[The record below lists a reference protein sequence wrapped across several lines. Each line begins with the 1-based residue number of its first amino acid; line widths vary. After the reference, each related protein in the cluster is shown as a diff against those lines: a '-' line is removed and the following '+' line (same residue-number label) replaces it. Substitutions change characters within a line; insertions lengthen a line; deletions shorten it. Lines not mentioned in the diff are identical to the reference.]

1 MQPGSD
7 ETAMREGERGRF
19 FSRRLL
25 FSVLVFAAWIVA
37 MRAVWLHETARGG
50 QGLKQLGVSPE
61 VLLVTW
67 SSYDH
72 LLWIIQNNTRIG
84 ATQMTILRREDP
96 SAPKDRL
103 PGYELTS
110 RTRMKP
116 RMMGLPL
123 QVDISLLVGMN
134 SSFEM
139 DWLQGSVLVAGQPMH
154 LDAFVEG
161 NQLYYRARIGDSST
175 TSSAMSRGIA
185 SMVQKRDICGRSP
198 LSGPI
203 LMQDTLL
210 PLIIHEGKLR
220 AGQSWTTESSDPIA
234 GLLHQNVR
242 INVVGQK
249 TIKFGDKD
257 VAVWHLTERIG
268 ETQTDAYY
276 DMNGHPVR
284 RDAPG
289 GLTMLMAERD
299 AVKKF
304 DPDFGRAPERAPI
317 DREYIRKHINPDFD
331 NKPLDKLLPQMPAM

>member
-1 MQPGSD
+1 MQPDTG
-7 ETAMREGERGRF
+7 AKPIPAHERSRF
-19 FSRRLL
+19 FSRRLI
-25 FSVLVFAAWIVA
+25 FSIVVFAAWIAA
-37 MRAVWLHETARGG
+37 MRGVWLHETGRGG

-67 SSYDH
+67 TNYDH
-72 LLWIIQNNTRIG
+72 LLWIMQNNTRIG
-84 ATQMTILRREDP
+84 ATQMTIVRREDP
-96 SAPKDRL
+96 KAPKDKL

-123 QVDISLLVGMN
+123 PVDISLDVGMN

-139 DWLQGSVLVAGQPMH
+139 ETLQGSILVAGQPMR

-161 NQLYYRARIGDSST
+161 NRLYYRARIGDAST
-175 TSSAMSRGIA
+175 TSPMSRAAG
-185 SMVQKRDICGRSP
+185 SMIQKRDVCGRSP

-210 PLIIHEGKLR
+210 PLVIHEGRLR

-242 INVVGQK
+242 INVVGQE
-249 TIKFGDKD
+249 TIKPGEKEIP
-257 VAVWHLTERIG
+257 VWHLTERVG
-268 ETQTDAYY
+268 ETETQAYY
-276 DMNGHPVR
+276 DLNGHPVR

-289 GLTMLMAERD
+289 GLTMLMAEAD

-304 DPDFGRAPERAPI
+304 DPGFSRAPYLAPI
-317 DREYIRKHINPDFD
+317 DREYIRTHIDPKLD
-331 NKPLDKLLPQMPAM
+331 NKPLETLLPGLPAM